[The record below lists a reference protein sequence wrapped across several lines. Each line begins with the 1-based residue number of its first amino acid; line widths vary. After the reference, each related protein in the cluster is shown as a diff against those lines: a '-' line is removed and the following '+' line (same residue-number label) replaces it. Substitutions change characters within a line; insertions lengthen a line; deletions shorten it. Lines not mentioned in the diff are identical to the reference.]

1 MSRDAAEYDKAALS
15 KAKLAE
21 ILLEIG
27 SLSRSDLQERW
38 RQHFGAPAPA
48 HLSRELMVLALSY
61 AIQANAT
68 DGLSADEWKALGMIA
83 HGHTGR
89 THGAAQDS
97 DEPTTSR
104 ARPRPI
110 RRSIKP
116 GTRLLREWQGCT
128 HEVIADADGGFIYE
142 GEPYRS
148 LSAIARQ
155 ITGTR
160 WSGPAFF
167 GVQSSGQL
175 AKTKDGN
182 LTGDRQ

>member
-1 MSRDAAEYDKAALS
+1 MSRDAAESDKAALS
-15 KAKLAE
+15 N

-38 RQHFGAPAPA
+38 SQHFGAPAPA

-61 AIQANAT
+61 AIQANTT

-89 THGAAQDS
+89 MYGAAQDS
-97 DEPTTSR
+97 YKQTSKR
-104 ARPRPI
+104 AHPRPI

-116 GTRLLREWQGCT
+116 GTRLLREWQGHT
-128 HEVIADADGGFIYE
+128 HEVIADTDGGFIYT
-142 GEPYRS
+142 GEQYRS

-175 AKTKDGN
+175 AKTTDLKVPGRN
-182 LTGDRQ
+182 Q